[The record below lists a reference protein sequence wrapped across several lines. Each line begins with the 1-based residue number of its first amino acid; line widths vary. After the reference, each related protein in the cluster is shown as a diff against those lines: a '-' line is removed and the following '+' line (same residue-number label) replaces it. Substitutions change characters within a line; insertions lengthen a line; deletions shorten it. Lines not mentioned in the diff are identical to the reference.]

1 VVINQRKEVDDM
13 SHRIGRFVEPLLK
26 LLFPGSGR
34 HRLPAADAVSGRGRH
49 RAPAGTRGDTAH
61 RVGSRLLRGE
71 DHVMV
76 RPYLVAHE
84 QREEARRRQA
94 RRRALR
100 LAVYG
105 VDIEPRLIRGVE
117 ATA

>member
-1 VVINQRKEVDDM
+1 M

-34 HRLPAADAVSGRGRH
+34 RRLPAVDAVSGRGRH
-49 RAPAGTRGDTAH
+49 RASTGTRGDTAH
-61 RVGSRLLRGE
+61 RVGSSPLRGE

-84 QREEARRRQA
+84 QREEVRRRRA

-105 VDIEPRLIRGVE
+105 VDIDPRLVHGVE